1 MFNITIILLIIQID
15 YFYDYIVIIYDI
27 DTA

>member
-1 MFNITIILLIIQID
+1 MFNVTIILLIIQID
-15 YFYDYIVIIYDI
+15 YFYDYIVIIYDL

>member
-1 MFNITIILLIIQID
+1 MFKITIIFLIIQID

>member
-1 MFNITIILLIIQID
+1 MFNITIILSIIQID